1 MYRCEVCD
9 RVVPPNTPSNRIIL
23 ETRAV
28 EYPVRDKVH
37 WHPPKDG
44 GKGKWV
50 DDPGGRGTEIVR
62 EARACPDCV
71 TPQAIS
77 PTRCAAASASA

>member
-9 RVVPPNTPSNRIIL
+9 RVAPPSTLCNRIII

-28 EYPVRDKVH
+28 EYPTRPKVH
-37 WHPPKDG
+37 WVPPKDG

-50 DDPGGRGTEIVR
+50 DDPGGHGVEIVR
-62 EARACPDCV
+62 ELRACP
-71 TPQAIS
+71 A
-77 PTRCAAASASA
+77 CACDGIAM

>member
-9 RVVPPNTPSNRIIL
+9 RVVPPNTPCNRIII

-28 EYPVRDKVH
+28 EYPTRPKVH
-37 WHPPKDG
+37 WVPPKDG

-50 DDPGGRGTEIVR
+50 DDPGGHGTAIVR
-62 EARACPDCV
+62 ELRACP
-71 TPQAIS
+71 P
-77 PTRCAAASASA
+77 CAAEAGGAKEHPPPISSAA